1 MRVESQEQHRSEH
14 RHYYFRVHSPTQ
26 TDDDAR
32 RIIETSRLRGRIP
45 RFGAFPKV
53 QAYRGPLPA
62 DTAGIEFTTA
72 APPDPQSPPGQAS
85 WSGPRPG
92 VQTFTDA
99 QGVDWAQIEV
109 TVTDVRWKEPR

>member
-1 MRVESQEQHRSEH
+1 VESQEQHRSEH

-32 RIIETSRLRGRIP
+32 RITETGRLRGRTP

-62 DTAGIEFTTA
+62 ATAGIEFTTET
-72 APPDPQSPPGQAS
+72 PPDPQSPPGQAS
-85 WSGPRPG
+85 WSGPRTG